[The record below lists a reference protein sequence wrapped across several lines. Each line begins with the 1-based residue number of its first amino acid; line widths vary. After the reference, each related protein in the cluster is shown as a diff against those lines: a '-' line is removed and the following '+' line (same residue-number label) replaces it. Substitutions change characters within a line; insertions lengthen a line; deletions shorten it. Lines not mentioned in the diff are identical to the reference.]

1 MNGTA
6 HIICTPGGRKAAVL
20 AVLMESMPDK
30 IDVVLL
36 DMMMPVMGGEEAFSR
51 LVELRPDVVVVAAS
65 GFDESEA
72 QARFGHRIAGFV
84 QKPFTLGQLGAKI
97 GAAIRAKP

>member
-1 MNGTA
+1 MATNGEE
-6 HIICTPGGRKAAVL
+6 AVRVY
-20 AVLMESMPDK
+20 ASMPDK